1 MRQGPDLNRG
11 AHGGTIEDEALAL
24 VAHVI
29 KQGTQVPMRPT
40 SCTSRR
46 EDVGMSADVEDA
58 HSLAPG
64 QWPGQCTM
72 G

>member
-1 MRQGPDLNRG
+1 MFPVSEGLRREREGNMRQGPDLNRG

-46 EDVGMSADVEDA
+46 EDVGM
-58 HSLAPG
+58 
-64 QWPGQCTM
+64 
-72 G
+72 